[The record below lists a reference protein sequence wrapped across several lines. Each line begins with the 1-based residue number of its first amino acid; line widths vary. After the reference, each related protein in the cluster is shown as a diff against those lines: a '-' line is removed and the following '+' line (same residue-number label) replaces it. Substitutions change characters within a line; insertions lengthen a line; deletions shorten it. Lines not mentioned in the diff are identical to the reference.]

1 MDRLDDIISPDTYK
15 KLTDKFEEQKQKKQ
29 NEIDEL
35 KIDEKFLDLYTKY
48 GFDVVAPD
56 QDYIN
61 AMCYGHIKYL
71 KDENGTTISPAVS
84 VDSIFTEGGG

>member
-35 KIDEKFLDLYTKY
+35 KLTVEEYKEKILWRIYQKHK
-48 GFDVVAPD
+48 
-56 QDYIN
+56 N
-61 AMCYGHIKYL
+61 SKR
-71 KDENGTTISPAVS
+71 IS
-84 VDSIFTEGGG
+84 

>member
-35 KIDEKFLDLYTKY
+35 KLTVEEYKEKNSVEDLLETQKNSKKNILKTRKKSTKR
-48 GFDVVAPD
+48 
-56 QDYIN
+56 IN
-61 AMCYGHIKYL
+61 
-71 KDENGTTISPAVS
+71 S
-84 VDSIFTEGGG
+84 